1 MSEQELYM
9 MSEEKAK
16 VRSQEGVVRVWRSV
30 WVQNLVLCFGFG
42 SSVGWFLSQTV
53 SARLSV
59 DTRGDLNSVN

>member
-30 WVQNLVLCFGFG
+30 WVQNLVLWFR
-42 SSVGWFLSQTV
+42 FLSRMV
-53 SARLSV
+53 SITDCFCSSLRRH
-59 DTRGDLNSVN
+59 TW